1 MPKRLWLV
9 CVLAA
14 CGGSTKQVPIESRGG
29 DESPSPSAAMNDPEA
44 VLRAL
49 AQAAR
54 DDDGAALD
62 ALVHPTY
69 GLWLWDQPGAT
80 VSPSVQVKAGSA
92 EAPTAH
98 LAASGMNDYWKEN
111 YWKAVAGSLDDGLT
125 RLDRDPADRNAPIYG
140 DCGADD
146 STGGTN
152 LRAWLVENDDFRAQ
166 YGMLFEDE
174 PMPFA
179 AGITGS
185 MVHYHDWG
193 LDIWLVEDQGR
204 LWVAHV
210 MVWTPCDA

>member
-1 MPKRLWLV
+1 
-9 CVLAA
+9 
-14 CGGSTKQVPIESRGG
+14 
-29 DESPSPSAAMNDPEA
+29 DE

-111 YWKAVAGSLDDGLT
+111 YWKSVAGSLDHGLT
-125 RLDRDPADRNAPIYG
+125 RLDREPSDRNAPIYG

-146 STGGTN
+146 STGGTD
-152 LRAWLVENDDFRAQ
+152 LRAWLVEHDSFDATYQMLLDDAQ
-166 YGMLFEDE
+166 LKLAPAMTHDL
-174 PMPFA
+174 
-179 AGITGS
+179 
-185 MVHYHDWG
+185 VHY
-193 LDIWLVEDQGR
+193 R
-204 LWVAHV
+204 
-210 MVWTPCDA
+210 